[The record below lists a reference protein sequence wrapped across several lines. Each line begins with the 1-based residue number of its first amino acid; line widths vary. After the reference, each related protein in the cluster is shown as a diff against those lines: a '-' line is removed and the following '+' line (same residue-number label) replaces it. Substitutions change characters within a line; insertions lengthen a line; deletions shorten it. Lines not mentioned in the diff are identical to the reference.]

1 MKKTKSDINQNK
13 VPEIQAESKV
23 EVFSK
28 VDHHFLNYHLEN
40 PSNVTKKELDS
51 ILLSL
56 SPRLPNLVYLALKE
70 FSGKELVKRV
80 SLTFTFS
87 IKETSP
93 NGESSKRED
102 IRSAL
107 KISPNSRF
115 SWLVKEEIHANN

>member
-23 EVFSK
+23 EIFSK
-28 VDHHFLNYHLEN
+28 RDHHFLNYHLEN

-80 SLTFTFS
+80 SVTFTFS

-93 NGESSKRED
+93 SGETSKREN
-102 IRSAL
+102 ISSAL